1 MQPLAA
7 TASAEAA
14 PPVFS
19 KNYRAWLL
27 FILLLTNALNLADRQ
42 GLGASAQAI
51 KLDLGLSDLQ
61 MGLIQGLAFAIF

>member
-1 MQPLAA
+1 MQDANVEPDTARPL
-7 TASAEAA
+7 
-14 PPVFS
+14 FS
-19 KNYRAWLL
+19 RGYRGWLL

-51 KLDLGLSDLQ
+51 KIDLGLSDTQ